1 MKKTYNQPTVE
12 VQEMETQQP
21 MLAGSGDK
29 LDINSDIDDA
39 VEEIQQLS
47 RRHSSVWDDDEEV
60 EY

>member
-21 MLAGSGDK
+21 MLAGSGDQ
-29 LDINSDIDDA
+29 LDINSGIYDA

-47 RRHSSVWDDDEEV
+47 RGHFSLWDDDVVV

>member
-21 MLAGSGDK
+21 MLAVSGDK
-29 LDINSDIDDA
+29 LYIYSDFSDA

-47 RRHSSVWDDDEEV
+47 RRHRSLWDDDEE

>member
-21 MLAGSGDK
+21 MLAGSGDN
-29 LDINSDIDDA
+29 LDINSDINDA
-39 VEEIQQLS
+39 VEEILS
-47 RRHSSVWDDDEEV
+47 RRHSSVWDVDEEV